1 MKIISENNPNCV
13 SLACETLKNGGLI
26 AFATDTI
33 YGIACDASNS
43 QAVQNLYR
51 LKNRD
56 SKKPI
61 AIFVKDI
68 AMAKEIFVF
77 DERSEK
83 LAKKFLPGKLTLVL
97 ETKKNESSALSE
109 FLNQKIDSEESSDFL
124 GFRIVD
130 HEFVQNLMIAFDGVL
145 AVSSANIST
154 QKPALN
160 AKEVEKYFKN
170 TDLNLIIDGETAK
183 EQKSSTVVK
192 VKNKEIEVLR
202 HGAIDKESLKVALL
216 S

>member
-1 MKIISENNPNCV
+1 MR
-13 SLACETLKNGGLI
+13 NGGLI

-68 AMAKEIFVF
+68 AMAKEIFIF
-77 DERSEK
+77 DEISEK
-83 LAKKFLPGKLTLVL
+83 LAKNFLPGRLTLVL
-97 ETKKNESSALSE
+97 ETKENKSSTLSKYLNQENDHKKNE
-109 FLNQKIDSEESSDFL
+109 KFL
-124 GFRIVD
+124 GFRIVN
-130 HEFVQNLMIAFDGVL
+130 HEFIKNLMIAFNGVL

-160 AKEVEKYFKN
+160 AKEVEKCFKN
-170 TDLNLIIDGETAK
+170 TDLNLIIDGEMAK

-192 VKNKEIEVLR
+192 VKNNKIEVLR
-202 HGAIDKESLKVALL
+202 HGAIDQESLKVALL
-216 S
+216 